1 MNSRRRFYGAK
12 VMLFAGDDL
21 LVLRRDFAPGLA
33 WPGMLDFP
41 GGVAEGDED
50 PVACVLREIREELGL
65 TLDPDLLRWVHLR
78 DAGGRRSWFFAAH
91 GPAGLVDEVR
101 FGGEGL
107 EWAAI
112 PPMDFVNAPDAVWP
126 FRGILASY
134 LASEKKKPGRA

>member
-1 MNSRRRFYGAK
+1 M
-12 VMLFAGDDL
+12 
-21 LVLRRDFAPGLA
+21 
-33 WPGMLDFP
+33 
-41 GGVAEGDED
+41 AEGDED

-65 TLDPDLLRWVHLR
+65 TRAPDLRRWVHLR